1 MHFSFPVLVGFC
13 FLLRCASLNVTF
25 LSYHVPLTEAVAGMF
40 LTMAGITLCVISS
53 VDDKDAGKQDMT
65 QAVH

>member
-1 MHFSFPVLVGFC
+1 MNVSFTELVGSVF
-13 FLLRCASLNVTF
+13 LRCAF
-25 LSYHVPLTEAVAGMF
+25 LYVNFLAYHVPLTEAVAGMF

-53 VDDKDAGKQDMT
+53 IDDKDAGKQDMT